1 MTNTAELNKLIEAS
15 GLKKNYI
22 AKVMGIKP
30 VTLSRLIT
38 GKKEF
43 KASQIDAL
51 CNILGIED
59 LEKKEAIFFAEKVA

>member
-1 MTNTAELNKLIEAS
+1 M
-15 GLKKNYI
+15 
-22 AKVMGIKP
+22 
-30 VTLSRLIT
+30 IT